1 MKRAADDGS
10 VLIDALVAVGVLT
23 VTLVLAGEAVGDS
36 AKRTRLAESHRLA
49 ALEAASR
56 MAEVGADISAAP
68 GQSQGVDGPLVWS
81 IDISPSGEGAATDG
95 TRLLDVKVVVTD
107 QAGHP
112 LSSLHSLRVGA
123 L

>member
-1 MKRAADDGS
+1 MRRAGDDGS

-23 VTLVLAGEAVGDS
+23 VTLALAGEAVGDS
-36 AKRTRLAESHRLA
+36 AKRTRQAEAHRLA

-56 MAEVGADISAAP
+56 MAEVGADIAASP
-68 GQSQGVDGPLVWS
+68 GESQGVDGALVWS

-95 TRLLDVKVVVTD
+95 TRLLDVKVVVAD
-107 QAGHP
+107 SGGHT

-123 L
+123 Q